1 MRNYEI
7 MLAMRG
13 SLNSAEAKTSYDAFV
28 SQLKKNKATVN
39 YEEDWGKM
47 NTAYKIKHETEA
59 YYFVIQFS
67 ASTEII
73 KDMELFMELDKNI
86 IRYITTKTEENPT
99 PFTKAMHEEAKEAYY
114 EAREQRKRKAQPKT
128 RSTTAAQ
135 LKEDLQ
141 KSKNT
146 DKKIDE
152 ILEKDLSL

>member
-7 MLAMRG
+7 MLAIRG
-13 SLNSAEAKTSYDAFV
+13 SLNSSEAKTTYDNFV
-28 SQLKKNKATVN
+28 KTLTKNKAKIN

-47 NTAYKIKHETEA
+47 NIAYKIKHETEA
-59 YYFVIQFS
+59 YYFVVQFS
-67 ASTEII
+67 TATAII
-73 KDMELFMELDKNI
+73 KELELTMELDKNI
-86 IRYITTKTEENPT
+86 IRYITTKTTEKST
-99 PFTKAMHEEAKEAYY
+99 PFTKAMYDEAKESYY

-141 KSKNT
+141 KSKQT